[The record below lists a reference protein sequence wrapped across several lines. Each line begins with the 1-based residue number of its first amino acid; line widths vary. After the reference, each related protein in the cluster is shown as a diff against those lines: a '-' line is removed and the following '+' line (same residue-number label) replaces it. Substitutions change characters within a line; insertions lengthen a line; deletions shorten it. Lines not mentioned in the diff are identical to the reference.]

1 MCFNENLIRELNHEL
16 AEPLDWGTVAAWKI
30 QQDPGMPACLQM
42 DGKQASLRYPS
53 LPHLCRL
60 LGLAAEHLGEQVTL
74 EEQARFTE
82 LSFMVDCSRNAVPRV
97 ETVKKLLRRMALM
110 GYHALLL
117 YTEDT
122 YELPSYPYFGYLRGR
137 YTRQELREIDDYAAL
152 FGIEVI
158 PCIQTL
164 AHLNAIFHWE
174 AFRDIHDTRDI
185 LLCDEEKTYALIREM
200 VVTCAE
206 CFRSRKIHVGMDEAE
221 LLGKGTFEARHG
233 YEPRSAIMLRHLGRV
248 AEICRSCGLQ
258 PMMWSDM
265 FIKNLRG
272 LPETERADHVQEI
285 RSRIPQDVTLVYWDY
300 YARTKEKYD
309 RNLEEHLALSQRVA
323 FAGGA
328 WRWSGFAPL
337 LDHSLLASRLA
348 LSSCLEKKISRVMVT
363 AWGDD
368 GAECGLW
375 VVLPVLQYYAEVC
388 YSGDVAVDRTLLSR
402 RLYSCAGVDFEDMMQ
417 TSALNY
423 VPHNPAPGKLSSG
436 PAKYLFYQDPLLGLF
451 DCHVAPETADHFRAC
466 AAAMARAAA
475 RNPREEKTFRT
486 LEALAR
492 VLADKCDFGVALKE
506 AYDRRDMEQL
516 AALENR
522 CGELVTLVEA
532 FLAALRR
539 QWREENKEFGF
550 EVLDLR
556 IGGLIRRLQTTA
568 ETIGQFRAGE
578 IPAIEVLEAEKLPF
592 GCDRADPYG
601 PLENCEWSKMVTAME
616 I

>member
-1 MCFNENLIRELNHEL
+1 MYPYETLVRELNREL
-16 AEPLDWGTVAAWKI
+16 AEPLDLKAVAGWRI
-30 QQDPGMPACLQM
+30 EQTPGMPARLTSDGTQVTLQ
-42 DGKQASLRYPS
+42 YPT

-60 LGLAAEHLGEQVTL
+60 LGLAAEHPSEPVCV
-74 EEQARFTE
+74 EEQAHFSQ

-137 YTRQELREIDDYAAL
+137 YSRQELREIDSYAAL

-174 AFRDIHDTRDI
+174 TFWEIRDTKDI

-200 VVTCAE
+200 VATCAA

-221 LLGKGTFEARHG
+221 LLGRGTFEARHG
-233 YEPRSAIMLRHLGRV
+233 YEPRSSIMLRHLNRV
-248 AEICRSCGLQ
+248 ADICRSFGLQ

-265 FIKNLRG
+265 FIKNLRS
-272 LPETERADHVQEI
+272 LPEPERAAHIQEI
-285 RSRIPQDVTLVYWDY
+285 RSRIPGDMTLVYWDY
-300 YARTKEKYD
+300 YARSKEKYD
-309 RNLEEHLALSQRVA
+309 RNLEEHLALSDRVA

-337 LDHSLLASRLA
+337 LDHSLLAGRMA
-348 LSSCLEKKISRVMVT
+348 LTSCLEKGISQVMVT
-363 AWGDD
+363 AWGDN

-388 YSGDVAVDRTLLSR
+388 YSGTATVDRALLAR
-402 RLYSCAGVDFEDMMQ
+402 RLHSCAGVDLEDLMQ

-423 VPHNPAPGKLSSG
+423 VPHNPAPGRISSG
-436 PAKYLFYQDPLLGLF
+436 PAKYLFYQDPMLGLF
-451 DCHVAPETADHFRAC
+451 DRHVAPETAAHFRAC
-466 AAAMARAAA
+466 AEAMAGAAA

-492 VLADKCDFGVALKE
+492 VLERKCDFGVRLKA
-506 AYDRRDMEQL
+506 AYDRRDREQL
-516 AALENR
+516 QELQAACGEMAALT
-522 CGELVTLVEA
+522 GA
-532 FLAALRR
+532 FLEALRR
-539 QWREENKEFGF
+539 QWEEENKVFGF

-556 IGGLIRRLQTTA
+556 IGGLIQRFRTTA
-568 ETIGQFRAGE
+568 GTIGRFLAGE
-578 IPAIEVLEAEKLPF
+578 IPAIEALEADKLPF